1 MFRLGAYLYNDEFSI
16 DEETHQKVFSPVHI
30 HFDFV
35 YVAHLG
41 KSLKTGM
48 ELQCS
53 MRGSLEK
60 MGFVTAKGK
69 GAAQQQLE
77 QDRTD
82 LDKNIEFFNQKS
94 EQLEKEIQANTD
106 KSLDLFYKEIQ
117 LSEKQKELDAQ
128 KNEIDQKSKNLEL
141 EQNDL
146 ERDKSLFKTKTQ
158 KVVAYNQIWDEV
170 ERNGM
175 GIDSE
180 ISAFNNNRF
189 EGFTSRFN
197 KFVGNVKKIVTA
209 ITTELNWYKAAFK
222 DFWHKTPKDFRN
234 LADEMDRNKC
244 GNFSDYNKKFYNGE
258 LDYQIQE
265 KNQIQQKHTIHQ
277 KKINDDYEWDR

>member
-1 MFRLGAYLYNDEFSI
+1 MDTKYNPTLPTYYTILPACIRLNPKIILGAKLLWSDIFVLLLKNVYCYSTN
-16 DEETHQKVFSPVHI
+16 VFFARIYGVNIRTVNTWVSN
-30 HFDFV
+30 
-35 YVAHLG
+35 
-41 KSLKTGM
+41 LKH
-48 ELQCS
+48 
-53 MRGSLEK
+53 
-60 MGFVTAKGK
+60 
-69 GAAQQQLE
+69 
-77 QDRTD
+77 
-82 LDKNIEFFNQKS
+82 
-94 EQLEKEIQANTD
+94 
-106 KSLDLFYKEIQ
+106 
-117 LSEKQKELDAQ
+117 
-128 KNEIDQKSKNLEL
+128 LEL
-141 EQNDL
+141 EQKDL
-146 ERDKSLFKTKTQ
+146 ESDKNLFKTSAQ

-175 GIDSE
+175 SIDSE

-189 EGFTSRFN
+189 ESFTSRFN

-265 KNQIQQKHTIHQ
+265 KNQIRLQHIIRQ
-277 KKINDDYEWDR
+277 KKINDAMLMSGIDRRILWS